1 MEKEKATRTKTY
13 YKTLNI
19 LKNYNKI
26 KKSLQFLK
34 EKLKGLKSERE
45 ELPDNVIK
53 GDKVNLVEDSKS
65 YYYTDETLDSEINNT
80 KQLIVKTEKLIE
92 FIDNCIG
99 ELCADYKDIVK
110 LYYIQNESSTF
121 ITLKMN
127 ISEKTFYRYRENLIL
142 ELSYLLFANDKVNEE
157 YDDLKTSTDNFMTK
171 R

>member
-1 MEKEKATRTKTY
+1 MEKEKTTKSKTY

-19 LKNYNKI
+19 LKNCNRI
-26 KKSLQFLK
+26 KKSLHFLK
-34 EKLKGLKSERE
+34 DKLSGLEEEREKLPE
-45 ELPDNVIK
+45 NVIK

-99 ELCADYKDIVK
+99 ELCDDYKEIIK
-110 LYYIQNESSTF
+110 LHYMQNESVTF

-127 ISEKTFYRYRENLIL
+127 ISEKTFYRYREGLIL

-157 YDDLKTSTDNFMTK
+157 YDDLKSITDNFVTK
-171 R
+171 K